1 MNRRQIL
8 IIRHILTVMIVTVL
22 FIFGLINLRDVIN
35 RSECIREMGELGKAI
50 AAYRQKNGSLPP
62 ESAIRPLIA
71 NFARIGAL
79 EYRAR
84 YVLYDSPADTILAY
98 TRQKSTSLLVKS
110 GYVILQLDGQVKWL
124 TPQEFEKLFDEQEN
138 WRNVELFRLYGE
150 RKDQQTAK

>member
-8 IIRHILTVMIVTVL
+8 IIRHILTVLIVTVL
-22 FIFGLINLRDVIN
+22 FIFGLINLRDAIN
-35 RSECIREMGELGKAI
+35 RSECIREMGELGKAV

-71 NFARIGAL
+71 EFARIGAL
-79 EYRAR
+79 EYRAK
-84 YVLYDSPADTILAY
+84 YMLYNSPTDTILAY
-98 TRQKSTSLLVKS
+98 TYQKSTSMLIKS

-124 TPQEFEKLFDEQEN
+124 PPQEFKKLIDEQEK

-150 RKDQQTAK
+150 RKDQQPAQ